1 MSNTASVK
9 KIYACNN
16 VVNSKSWMF
25 VLSNI
30 NTSKVHTQALAS
42 TENNTS

>member
-1 MSNTASVK
+1 MSNTASLK

-25 VLSNI
+25 VLTNI
-30 NTSKVHTQALAS
+30 NTSKAHTQTLAS
-42 TENNTS
+42 IENNTS